1 MRDLIVGAIVGVLVE
16 NTVKMVLKKIKCF
29 LQKRKEKKRSQ
40 QIQKQQEI
48 YQEMELD
55 EEWEYLNNKIDK
67 LLKDFRSFSSN
78 WGFHK
83 PDSKKRIQF
92 LQDYLK
98 LLEEPLEAEQE
109 NTLYDIKKP
118 VIELYSSLLETSE
131 ASKKEKKEYSKL
143 LERIE
148 EICR

>member
-1 MRDLIVGAIVGVLVE
+1 MRDLIVGAVVGVLVE

-67 LLKDFRSFSSN
+67 LLKDFQSFSSN
-78 WGFHK
+78 WRFHK

-109 NTLYDIKKP
+109 NTLYDIKKS